1 MEDRGSAYR
10 NAGVDLQAAGNL
22 VDRIKKLASGTHT
35 RGVLRD
41 IGLFAGMFRPDLSD
55 CKKPVLVSS
64 TDGVGTKLKLAFE
77 MDRHDT
83 VGVDLVAMNVN
94 DIAVH
99 GAKPLFFL
107 DYFASGKLDVEQA
120 EQVVAG
126 MAEGCKQAQ
135 CALLGGETA
144 EMPGFYAPGEYD
156 LSGFCVGIVDY
167 DRIVDGSGIGVG
179 NRIIGLASNGLHSNG
194 FSLVRKLVSESG
206 LSLQD
211 ELPGEGQALG
221 DVLLK
226 PTRIYVRSVLN
237 LLRDFDIKGMVHI
250 TGGGFYDNLP
260 RILPRGVKAG
270 VDFQSWP
277 KEPVFHWLRETG
289 NLSWPEMLQVF
300 NCGLGM
306 ILVVGKNDC
315 DDVLLR
321 LKGLKEQAWVVGEI
335 TQRKKNQDAVTIEV

>member
-1 MEDRGSAYR
+1 MEDRGSAYK
-10 NAGVDLQAAGNL
+10 NAGVDLQAAGSL
-22 VDRIKKLASGTHT
+22 VERIKKLASKTHT

-55 CKKPVLVSS
+55 YRKPVLVSS
-64 TDGVGTKLKLAFE
+64 ADGVGTKLKLAFD

-83 VGVDLVAMNVN
+83 VGIDLVAMNVN
-94 DIAVH
+94 DIVVH

-107 DYFASGKLDVEQA
+107 DYFASGRLDVEQA
-120 EQVVAG
+120 EQVVSG
-126 MAEGCKQAQ
+126 MAEGCRQAQ

-144 EMPGFYAPGEYD
+144 EMPGFYSPGEYD
-156 LSGFCVGIVDY
+156 LSGFCVGMVDY

-179 NRIIGLASNGLHSNG
+179 NRIIGLASDGLHSNG
-194 FSLVRKLVSESG
+194 LSLVRKLVSESG
-206 LSLQD
+206 LSLRD
-211 ELPGEGQALG
+211 ELPGSGEALG

-260 RILPRGVKAG
+260 RILPRGVRAG
-270 VDFQSWP
+270 IDFGAWS
-277 KEPVFHWLRETG
+277 KEPVFHWLKETG
-289 NLSWPEMLQVF
+289 DLSWQEMLQVF

-306 ILVVGKNDC
+306 VLVVGKNEC

-321 LKGLKEQAWVVGEI
+321 LKGLKERAWVVGEI
-335 TQRKKNQDAVTIEV
+335 TQRKKNQDGVAIDV